1 MHSLLIDTSHQ
12 ESAIGVFDTTDQW
25 LIYKT
30 FKKTPY
36 EALSYEF
43 KGLLNESKIAL
54 DTVSKIFIPC
64 APGSS
69 LGIRVTKMFVE
80 GLTTSSNNSP
90 KVFQYN
96 GLFLSA
102 LSLKEGLKDENYL
115 ITENGRSH
123 WSLINL
129 SQLMNPT
136 IECIDEDALNCIQG
150 QLYYIEQT
158 KKWKRPPNTAKKID
172 YLPKKFSCYLNQ
184 IETFKIDH
192 TKLISS
198 ESKYKKWNTK

>member
-43 KGLLNESKIAL
+43 KGLLNESKIPL
-54 DTVSKIFIPC
+54 DTVTKIFIPC

-80 GLTTSSNNSP
+80 GLMTSSNNSP

-136 IECIDEDALNCIQG
+136 IESIDEDELNSYKGICIILSRRKNGKDHQI
-150 QLYYIEQT
+150 QL
-158 KKWKRPPNTAKKID
+158 KK
-172 YLPKKFSCYLNQ
+172 
-184 IETFKIDH
+184 
-192 TKLISS
+192 
-198 ESKYKKWNTK
+198 